1 MKSIFKIALAG
12 VLLASATPF
21 MHAGSAHQVGAS
33 TQTSTASV
41 AAGMSEGE
49 VKKVDKENGKITIK
63 HGELKNLGMPPMTMI
78 FRVKDKALLENVKS
92 GDKIQF
98 VAEKLNGKL
107 SVTQLAPMQ

>member
-1 MKSIFKIALAG
+1 MKSIFKIALVG
-12 VLLASATPF
+12 VLLASVVPF
-21 MHAGSAHQVGAS
+21 VHASSAHQVAAS
-33 TQTSTASV
+33 TQASTASA

-107 SVTQLAPMQ
+107 SVTQLAPMH